1 MERIPTGIKGFDEL
15 VEGGL
20 PKGYA
25 VLLSGSAGAGKTLFA
40 LSYIA
45 EGIKKGE
52 NCLYISLEQREEE
65 IRSQAEQIGLNLN
78 SEKNNIKIIYI
89 DIKQLNSWVIDE
101 LFKQIKENNIQRLV
115 IDSLTTLSVYAPLYQ
130 LSYETA
136 VKMMGNENKM
146 VSPVVIGD
154 NLTKYF
160 IYSFIARIRCTGCT
174 TILLSEIADKSGA
187 LSSDTVSEFM
197 CDGVI
202 LISFESMGGA
212 YSRSLIV
219 RKMRA
224 TKNDEDIHP
233 LEISPQGLTIH
244 KIF

>member
-1 MERIPTGIKGFDEL
+1 MERVPTGIKGFDDL
-15 VEGGL
+15 IEGGF
-20 PKGYA
+20 PKGHS

-45 EGIKKGE
+45 EGIAKGE
-52 NCLYISLEQREEE
+52 KCLYVSLEQRESE
-65 IRSQAEQIGLNLN
+65 IRAQAQQVGLKLDIANENL
-78 SEKNNIKIIYI
+78 KIIYI

-101 LFKQIKENNIQRLV
+101 LFKQIKDYGIQRLV
-115 IDSLTTLSVYAPLYQ
+115 IDSLTTLAVYAPLYQ

-136 VKMMGNENKM
+136 VKMMGNENKV

-160 IYSFIARIRCTGCT
+160 IYSFIAKIRNSGCT
-174 TILLSEIADKSGA
+174 SILLSEIADKSGQ
-187 LSSDTVSEFM
+187 LSSDSVSEFM

-233 LEISPQGLTIH
+233 LEITPQGLTVH